1 MINKDLSWEI
11 STDVNVGLDLG
22 FLNNRLRAEIDFY
35 NRLRTGMNRP
45 SQMSVHLTG
54 AYSAPR
60 ANIGDLRNQGVELNL
75 TWKDKIG
82 TVDYSVNLNG
92 AYNRTTL
99 KRME

>member
-54 AYSAPR
+54 S
-60 ANIGDLRNQGVELNL
+60 IQ
-75 TWKDKIG
+75 
-82 TVDYSVNLNG
+82 
-92 AYNRTTL
+92 RTSCQY
-99 KRME
+99 RRSPESRCRIEFDMER